1 MAEIKIAGIMRAGAY
16 SPNHIGND
24 AAIFNLTT
32 EQLRKRGCEVKVYS
46 EEQFIA
52 GEVKE
57 DIIVDMCREHRSMV
71 LLQQLEDAGALVI
84 NSGYGIENC
93 TRERMTRILLGSNI
107 PYPDS
112 LIVDTDE
119 VVKDRMVAAKMDRA
133 WIKRGDF
140 HAMHKEDVSYVR
152 HPEEAQEVLQEYFLR
167 GIKRAVI
174 NRHLVGDLIK
184 FYGVRDTPFFYW
196 FYPFDEGHSKYGHEA
211 VNGHS
216 RGIEFDVAGLR
227 HICQQAADVLDV
239 IVYGGDCIVDPDG
252 TIRIIDFN
260 DWPSFA
266 PCRQEAAPHIAK
278 AIIKK
283 IKARQCLKP
292 LLNVRTG
299 LRPGRRIATASSRWT
314 PKNISTSISTA
325 A

>member
-24 AAIFNLTT
+24 AAIFNVTA
-32 EQLRKRGCEVKVYS
+32 EHLRKRGCEVKVYS
-46 EEQFIA
+46 EEQLMA

-57 DIIVDMCREHRSMV
+57 DIILNMCREQRSIQI
-71 LLQQLEDAGALVI
+71 LQEKEDAGALVI

-93 TRERMTRILLGSNI
+93 TRERMTRILIGSNI
-107 PYPDS
+107 PYPES
-112 LIVDTDE
+112 LMVNTNE
-119 VVKDRMVAAKMDRA
+119 VIKEQMVKAGFTQC

-184 FYGVRDTPFFYW
+184 FYGIQGSPFFFW

-211 VNGHS
+211 INGKS
-216 RGIEFDVAGLR
+216 RGIEFDHDRLR
-227 HICQQAADVLDV
+227 SICQQASEVLDV
-239 IVYGGDCIVDPDG
+239 KIYGGDCIVSPEG
-252 TIRIIDFN
+252 EIRIIDFN

-266 PCRQEAAPHIAK
+266 PCRNEAAPHIAK
-278 AIIKK
+278 CVINSIKEWK
-283 IKARQCLKP
+283 K
-292 LLNVRTG
+292 
-299 LRPGRRIATASSRWT
+299 
-314 PKNISTSISTA
+314 
-325 A
+325 